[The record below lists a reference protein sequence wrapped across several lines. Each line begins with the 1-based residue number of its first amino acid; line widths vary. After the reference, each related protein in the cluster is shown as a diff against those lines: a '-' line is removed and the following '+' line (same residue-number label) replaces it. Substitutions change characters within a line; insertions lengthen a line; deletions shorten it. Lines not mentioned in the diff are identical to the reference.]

1 MVTSRI
7 WFTAAQKAEL
17 WERWKNGQS
26 AAAISRALESPDA
39 DLVNASA
46 LMSAVWGKADSLC
59 SARVIPSLS
68 SRAEE
73 FHLRALPE
81 PCVNLSIH
89 TAPDVRPLP

>member
-1 MVTSRI
+1 
-7 WFTAAQKAEL
+7 
-17 WERWKNGQS
+17 
-26 AAAISRALESPDA
+26 
-39 DLVNASA
+39 
-46 LMSAVWGKADSLC
+46 MSDIATVAADSLKVLDPKRPIREAGMDGPVAGPHR
-59 SARVIPSLS
+59 SRLS